1 VIFLGPC
8 RKTYRI
14 LYTTI
19 RQSKEKPDPG
29 CAFSPWRA
37 ERIKHVKNRAGF
49 KLRGGDS
56 VMPRE
61 RERNRNRE
69 REMEMDIINKEANE
83 EAAQDY
89 IRIEY
94 DPDEI
99 T

>member
-1 VIFLGPC
+1 
-8 RKTYRI
+8 
-14 LYTTI
+14 
-19 RQSKEKPDPG
+19 
-29 CAFSPWRA
+29 
-37 ERIKHVKNRAGF
+37 
-49 KLRGGDS
+49 
-56 VMPRE
+56 MPRE